1 MTGVTFF
8 IDMFSEQRK
17 TSQVMIEYDVFSPR
31 NFLVAVRAVRSLS
44 AFMHIVFGMAAVAS
58 GFQRNVVY
66 WLDVTFDAL
75 RFPMRALQR
84 VFGIKIVIEST

>member
-1 MTGVTFF
+1 MARVAFF
-8 IDMFSEQRK
+8 IDMLAQQRK
-17 TSQVMIEYDVFSPR
+17 ASHVMIEYNVFSPR
-31 NFLVAVRAVRSLS
+31 DFLVAVRAVRSLGPL
-44 AFMHIVFGMAAVAS
+44 MHIVFGMAAVAS

>member
-1 MTGVTFF
+1 MTGVAFF

-58 GFQRNVVY
+58 GFQRNIVDRFNVA
-66 WLDVTFDAL
+66 FDAV
-75 RFPMRALQR
+75 RFPMGALQR
-84 VFGIKIVIEST
+84 VFGIQIVIESA